1 MSSVKRAFL
10 WYYLLTKRL
19 VKKASFVA
27 ILLLIPVCT
36 LLLTTAAKQES
47 AFYRVAVCAQDEADQ
62 LSCDVINELVNQ
74 KSKVVIIKEYKNE
87 SESIQAVKS
96 GEVDS
101 AWIFK
106 SNLKNKI
113 SSFLKGNDTTPVKA
127 YSKEPNIFEKLAKEK
142 LYNALYPH
150 ISFEL
155 YSSSVNEHLLED
167 KKIDDETLKEYYYQF
182 FSANSI
188 IDFTFMES
196 NQNDVQNTNLLTSP
210 VRGILCV
217 LILLC
222 ALSASMYFAVDD
234 ENGNYSNLDNKKKS
248 FVLMLNILSAASV
261 SAVAAT
267 LSILI
272 SGAYTSFFKETIMMI
287 LLVVMT
293 TLFCY
298 ILSIFFNTPEKISV
312 MMPVVLIVAI
322 AFCPVFI
329 NTAVAKWFSVL
340 LPPYLYLY
348 GINNANY
355 IYYMMIYVVVALSLC
370 CVVTPLKQKFSKK

>member
-1 MSSVKRAFL
+1 MSSVKKAIL

-27 ILLLIPVCT
+27 VLLLIPVCT
-36 LLLTTAAKQES
+36 MLLTSVANQES
-47 AFYRVAVCAQDEADQ
+47 GFYRVAVCTQNKTDQ
-62 LSCDVINELVNQ
+62 LSCSVINDLVKQ
-74 KSKVVIIKEYKNE
+74 KSKVIIIKEYASE
-87 SESIQAVKS
+87 SESIDAVKS

-101 AWIFK
+101 AWILKTDF
-106 SNLKNKI
+106 KNKI
-113 SSFLKGNDTTPVKA
+113 SSFLKDGKTAPVMA
-127 YSKEPNIFEKLAKEK
+127 YSKEPNVFEKLAKEK

-155 YSSSVNEHLLED
+155 YTSSVNEQMLSGERL
-167 KKIDDETLKEYYYQF
+167 DERTLKEYYYQF

-188 IDFTFMES
+188 IDFKFMES
-196 NQNDVQNTNLLTSP
+196 NQNNVEDANLLTSP
-210 VRGILCV
+210 IRGILCV

-222 ALSASMYFAVDD
+222 SLSATMYFAVDD
-234 ENGNYSNLDNKKKS
+234 GNGNYSNLDNKKKA

-272 SGAYTSFFKETIMMI
+272 SGAYTSFFKETVMMI

-298 ILSIFFNTPEKISV
+298 ILSAFFNTPEKMSV
-312 MMPVVLIVAI
+312 MMPVVLILAI

-329 NTAVAKWFSVL
+329 NTSLAKWFSVL

-355 IYYMMIYVVVALSLC
+355 IYYMMIYAVVALGLSL
-370 CVVTPLKQKFSKK
+370 VVTPLKQRFRKN